1 MRESLREQA
10 RLRRTGI
17 MLGVVCVVFL
27 AVWKLPEFPVVAWKA
42 FLTPKDLIELE
53 NQTRQTLIQV
63 IAGAA
68 IIAGLYL
75 VWRRM
80 TATEHLASQALA
92 TVRDGQ
98 LTDRFSRAVQQFG
111 SDKTE
116 IRLGGIY
123 ALERIA
129 HESERDH
136 WPVMEV
142 LCAYIREAAAWRD
155 ERPATRLS
163 ADVQAILTVVGRRS
177 RQFETAEHHRIN
189 LSRTDLRM
197 ADLQKAQLGGALLVG
212 AHLEGAD
219 LGSATLEK
227 ADLRG
232 AFLSEADLVQANL
245 AGADLREAHL
255 EGAYL
260 VEALLTGADM
270 AAARLD
276 GAYLGGAHLE
286 NADLSGAYL
295 EGAYLHKAKLE
306 GASLHGARMLNAV
319 GLSRALRAQANLA
332 NAEADAEAEDEHA
345 PPLPI
350 SIDDTNN
357 GVDRVTPIRARA

>member
-1 MRESLREQA
+1 MRESLKERA
-10 RLRRTGI
+10 HVRRAI
-17 MLGVVCVVFL
+17 VILGLACVVFL
-27 AVWKLPEFPVVAWKA
+27 AVWKLPEWPVLAWKA

-68 IIAGLYL
+68 IVAGLYL

-80 TATEHLASQALA
+80 TATEHLAGEALA
-92 TVRDGQ
+92 TVREGQ

-111 SDKTE
+111 SDKVE

-129 HESERDH
+129 QESERDH

-142 LCAYIREAAAWRD
+142 LCAYVREAAAWRE
-155 ERPATRLS
+155 ERPAARLS
-163 ADVQAILTVVGRRS
+163 VDVQAVLTVVGRRS
-177 RQFETAEHHRIN
+177 RRFETAEHHRIN

-197 ADLQKAQLGGALLVG
+197 ADLQKAQLGNALLVG
-212 AHLEGAD
+212 CHLEGAD
-219 LGSATLEK
+219 LGNATLEK

-232 AFLSEADLVQANL
+232 AFLSETDLVQANL

-260 VEALLTGADM
+260 VEARLTGADM

-295 EGAYLHKAKLE
+295 EGAYLHKAKME
-306 GASLHGARMLNAV
+306 GASLHGARMVNAV
-319 GLSRALRAQANLA
+319 GLSRELRAQASLA
-332 NAEADAEAEDEHA
+332 KAEAEAEDEEHL
-345 PPLPI
+345 PHMPI
-350 SIDDTNN
+350 SIDDTSN

>member
-1 MRESLREQA
+1 MRESLKEQA
-10 RLRRTGI
+10 RLRRTGV
-17 MLGVVCVVFL
+17 MLGLICVVFL
-27 AVWKLPEFPVVAWKA
+27 AVWKLPEWPVLAWKA

-68 IIAGLYL
+68 IVGGLYL

-80 TATEHLASQALA
+80 TATEQLASEALA
-92 TVRDGQ
+92 TVREGQ

-111 SDKTE
+111 SDKVE

-129 HESERDH
+129 QESERDH

-142 LCAYIREAAAWRD
+142 LCAYVRDAAAWHE
-155 ERPATRLS
+155 ERPATRLPV
-163 ADVQAILTVVGRRS
+163 DVQAILTVVGRRS
-177 RQFETAEHHRIN
+177 QRFETAEHHRIN

-197 ADLQKAQLGGALLVG
+197 ADLQRAQLGNALLLG
-212 AHLEGAD
+212 THLEGAD
-219 LGSATLEK
+219 LGNAVLEK

-232 AFLSEADLVQANL
+232 AYLSETDLVQANL
-245 AGADLREAHL
+245 AGADLRESHL

-260 VEALLTGADM
+260 VEARLTGADL

-295 EGAYLHKAKLE
+295 EGAYLHKAKME
-306 GASLHGARMLNAV
+306 GASLHGARMVNAV
-319 GLSRALRAQANLA
+319 GLSRELRAQANLA
-332 NAEADAEAEDEHA
+332 KAEADAEGDDDHM
-345 PPLPI
+345 PMPI

>member
-1 MRESLREQA
+1 MRESSKEQA

-17 MLGVVCVVFL
+17 LVGVACVVFL
-27 AVWKLPEFPVVAWKA
+27 AVWKLPEWPVMAWKA

-68 IIAGLYL
+68 IVAGLYL

-80 TATEHLASQALA
+80 TATESLASQALE
-92 TVRDGQ
+92 TVREGQ

-111 SDKTE
+111 SDKVE

-142 LCAYIREAAAWRD
+142 LCAYVRDAAAWRE
-155 ERPATRLS
+155 ERPATRLPV
-163 ADVQAILTVVGRRS
+163 DVQAILTVVGRRAL
-177 RQFETAEHHRIN
+177 RFETAEHHRID

-197 ADLQKAQLGGALLVG
+197 ADLQKGNFGNALLVG

-219 LGSATLEK
+219 LGNATLEK

-232 AFLSEADLVQANL
+232 AYLSETDLVQANL

-260 VEALLTGADM
+260 VEARLTGADL

-295 EGAYLHKAKLE
+295 EGAYLHKAKMD
-306 GASLHGARMLNAV
+306 GASLHGARMVNAV
-319 GLSRALRAQANLA
+319 GLSRELRAQANLA
-332 NAEADAEAEDEHA
+332 SAEADAEADDDH
-345 PPLPI
+345 PKMPI
-350 SIDDTNN
+350 SIDDTRN
-357 GVDRVTPIRARA
+357 GVDRVTPLRARA